1 MIEITIKK
9 YLEEKTKKTV
19 LLEHKENEPAQFFLI
34 QKLGGGFRDGISNA
48 SFAIQSYANS
58 KYECAVMNEDL
69 KKAMLSAIEL
79 KDVSSVR
86 LDSDYDYTDVQEKK
100 HRYQAVYDIYYK
112 D

>member
-1 MIEITIKK
+1 
-9 YLEEKTKKTV
+9 
-19 LLEHKENEPAQFFLI
+19 
-34 QKLGGGFRDGISNA
+34 
-48 SFAIQSYANS
+48 
-58 KYECAVMNEDL
+58 MNDDL